1 MIIPGLKRSVEMMK
15 VYRDKFQMECSFT
28 EEGIYFCN
36 SRRNVYF
43 PYGCLDSL
51 SLSFLGV
58 MQAVSRA
65 QVCCF
70 TVSRPDKAEIKELVQ
85 KAKEAMKSA
94 SRTEPVIVDL
104 DKLPVEGSLPAEE
117 QLKQYKALY
126 VQGMLSR
133 DQFNLM
139 KTVLSN

>member
-1 MIIPGLKRSVEMMK
+1 MMK

-43 PYGCLDSL
+43 PYGSLDSL

-58 MQAVSRA
+58 MQAVSHS

-70 TVSRPDKAEIKELVQ
+70 TVSRPDKAEIKDLVQ
-85 KAKEAMKSA
+85 KAKEAMKKA
-94 SRTEPVIVDL
+94 SRTEAVIVDL
-104 DKLPVEGSLPAEE
+104 DKLPVETGLSQEE

-139 KTVLSN
+139 KAVLSN